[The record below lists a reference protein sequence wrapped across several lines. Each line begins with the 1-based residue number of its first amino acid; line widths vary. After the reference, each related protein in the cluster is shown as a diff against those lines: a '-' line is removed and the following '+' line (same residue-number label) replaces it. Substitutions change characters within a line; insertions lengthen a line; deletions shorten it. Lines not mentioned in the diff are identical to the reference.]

1 MGVSV
6 SYKYL
11 NEDHALI
18 GVWVIRY
25 KYKKAMPEWE
35 YVLKVQIQEG
45 HASMRVW
52 VTYKYKKTI
61 MPQWGY
67 ELGIGKRSISK
78 MRGTCTKNIF
88 IQK

>member
-25 KYKKAMPEWE
+25 KYKKAMPEW
-35 YVLKVQIQEG
+35 G
-45 HASMRVW
+45 F
-52 VTYKYKKTI
+52 
-61 MPQWGY
+61 